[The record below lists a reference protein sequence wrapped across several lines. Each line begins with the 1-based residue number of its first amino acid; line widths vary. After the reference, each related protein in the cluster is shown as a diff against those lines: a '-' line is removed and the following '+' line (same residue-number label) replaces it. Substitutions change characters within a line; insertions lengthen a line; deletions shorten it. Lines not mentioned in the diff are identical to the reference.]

1 MLDTIGLIRLARPP
15 TCNFVQFNT
24 MNQLFKIFKV
34 DTAEATKISASP
46 GEPHHHDFEEL
57 IIGTEGQ
64 LEHFIDFNTTLL
76 DAPLVSFVT
85 KGKVH
90 RVIPKVKNGKC
101 NMWVLRFKSE
111 FIPEITFQLYANY
124 HNHATLKLRN
134 DSCFKRLTTLCDI
147 IHAEMQQKNPDLS
160 VVMHLLNALFIM
172 IESERNKI
180 EPHDNELSHM
190 QNTTLQNFLII
201 LEENYQRP
209 VGVDFYAEKL
219 FMSARN
225 LNLICKNILQQ
236 TVTEI
241 IETRKLIEAKNQ
253 LTHSDKNISEIG
265 FDLGFKEKAY
275 FTKVFKKRTGQTPSE
290 FRKEMKKL
298 LS

>member
-1 MLDTIGLIRLARPP
+1 
-15 TCNFVQFNT
+15 

-34 DTAEATKISASP
+34 NEAEATKISASP
-46 GEPHHHDFEEL
+46 DEPHKHDFEEL
-57 IIGTEGQ
+57 IVGIEGQ
-64 LEHFIDFNTTLL
+64 LEHFIDFKTTLL

-90 RVIPKVKNGKC
+90 RVVPKLRNGKC
-101 NMWVLRFKSE
+101 NMWVMRFKSE
-111 FIPEITFQLYANY
+111 FIPEITFQLYSNY
-124 HNHATLKLRN
+124 HNHATLKLPK
-134 DSCFKRLTTLCDI
+134 DYCFKRLTTICEI
-147 IHAEMQQKNPDLS
+147 IHGEMQQENPDLS
-160 VVMHLLNALFIM
+160 VVRHLLNALFIM

-180 EPHDNELSHM
+180 EPSKNGLTSS
-190 QNTTLQNFLII
+190 QNTTLQNFLRI
-201 LEENYQRP
+201 LEENYHRP

-225 LNLICKNILQQ
+225 LNHICKNILQQ

-265 FDLGFKEKAY
+265 FDLGYHEKAY
-275 FTKVFKKRTGQTPSE
+275 FTNVFKKRTGQTPSE
-290 FRKEMKKL
+290 FREEMKKL

>member
-1 MLDTIGLIRLARPP
+1 
-15 TCNFVQFNT
+15 

-34 DTAEATKISASP
+34 DSEEATKISASP
-46 GEPHHHDFEEL
+46 DEPHQHDFEEL
-57 IIGTEGQ
+57 LIGIEGQ
-64 LEHFIDFNTTLL
+64 LEHFIDFKTTTLA
-76 DAPLVSFVT
+76 APFVSFVT

-90 RVIPKVKNGKC
+90 RVIPKLKNGKC
-101 NMWVLRFKSE
+101 DMWGIRFKSE
-111 FIPEITFQLYANY
+111 FIPETIFQLYSFY
-124 HNHATLKLRN
+124 HDHATLKMQ
-134 DSCFKRLTTLCDI
+134 SGECFNRLDTICEI
-147 IHAEMQQKNPDLS
+147 INGEMKQENPDLS
-160 VVMHLLNALFIM
+160 VVRHLLSALFIM

-180 EPHDNELSHM
+180 TPSDTGLSTT
-190 QNTTLQNFLII
+190 QNTTLQNFLLI

-209 VGVDFYAEKL
+209 VGVEFYAEKL

-241 IETRKLIEAKNQ
+241 IETRKMTEAKNQ

-265 FDLGFKEKAY
+265 FDLGFNEKAY
-275 FTKVFKKRTGQTPSE
+275 FTNVFKKRTGQTPSE
-290 FRKEMKKL
+290 FREEMKKL